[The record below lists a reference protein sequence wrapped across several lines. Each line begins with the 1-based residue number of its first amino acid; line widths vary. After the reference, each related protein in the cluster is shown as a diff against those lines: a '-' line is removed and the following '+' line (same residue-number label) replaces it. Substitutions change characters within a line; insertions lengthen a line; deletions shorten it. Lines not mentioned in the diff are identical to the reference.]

1 MLDAAVE
8 QSRALGLVSA
18 PAGAGKSMAVATWLA
33 GREDLESLWL
43 HLDDSDNDPVRFWAG
58 VAAGLDVIHAGF
70 EDEFLTTVLAP
81 NTAFS
86 VGALPILVNT
96 LNDGEPLVIVLDDY
110 HVVANPEIH
119 DGLQALV
126 DSLPPQVAVVISTR
140 LDPPLRLGRQRVRG
154 RLVEIR
160 ARDLAFSPSEA
171 TSFFPDHECVDAQ
184 IDQLVERTEGWA
196 AGLALAAVSMRQSA
210 DPVSFV
216 ADFAGDDRLVVDY
229 LATEFWDALTPEAR
243 DIMLATSILDELCG
257 PLVDAVAG
265 IDRGTSWLERV
276 AADNQLVLALDGQRH
291 WYRYHNLLRDLLRA
305 ELERTR
311 PDQIEALQRRAVT
324 WFAEN
329 GLEEQAIRCALAG
342 GELLDAADLIATE
355 AYRAT
360 DRGLMP
366 TVMSW
371 LDQLGDDILTQHL
384 GCAMV
389 QAWRLIFEGRF
400 DEVEPWLA
408 TTRRLSDA
416 VDPGDMPFAA
426 EEVDAAEALTCRG
439 LGDVGGA
446 LAAAERLMVSSG
458 PDGPSA
464 FVADIVGDC
473 FLWAGRLDD
482 ARPLLEWAADEC
494 VRIGRHGTACTSRR
508 DLAVLAMEDDDPGQA
523 RHHAHWVFDHAE
535 KHHLTEYH
543 HIALAHSVAA
553 LTTLDEQRQM
563 AVDHADR
570 GVELARRSKRPTMLA
585 YALAARAQVRLASG
599 EGDLANVDIREAR
612 KVLSRCPD
620 PGMVLTVIAR
630 REAHLADRTGRVKP
644 TRLSELPEAITP
656 RELTVLRL
664 LPSRLNVPQIAVELN
679 VSPNTVKGHVKAI
692 YRKLGVNERALA
704 VQRARELRLL

>member
-1 MLDAAVE
+1 M
-8 QSRALGLVSA
+8 S
-18 PAGAGKSMAVATWLA
+18 
-33 GREDLESLWL
+33 
-43 HLDDSDNDPVRFWAG
+43 
-58 VAAGLDVIHAGF
+58 
-70 EDEFLTTVLAP
+70 
-81 NTAFS
+81 
-86 VGALPILVNT
+86 
-96 LNDGEPLVIVLDDY
+96 
-110 HVVANPEIH
+110 
-119 DGLQALV
+119 
-126 DSLPPQVAVVISTR
+126 
-140 LDPPLRLGRQRVRG
+140 
-154 RLVEIR
+154 
-160 ARDLAFSPSEA
+160 
-171 TSFFPDHECVDAQ
+171 CVDAQ

-243 DIMLATSILDELCG
+243 DIMLTTSILDELCG

-311 PDQIEALQRRAVT
+311 PDEIDGAPAAGDDLVRRRTAST
-324 WFAEN
+324 TRRSGAPWP
-329 GLEEQAIRCALAG
+329 EEQ
-342 GELLDAADLIATE
+342 LLEAADLIATE

-439 LGDVGGA
+439 LGDVGAA
-446 LAAAERLMVSSG
+446 LAAAERLMASSG

-464 FVADIVGDC
+464 VVADIVGDC

-523 RHHAHWVFDHAE
+523 RHHAQWVFDHAE
-535 KHHLTEYH
+535 THHLTEYH

-553 LTTLDEQRQM
+553 LTAFDEQRSV
-563 AVDHADR
+563 ASDHADR

-585 YALAARAQVRLASG
+585 YALAARAQVRMASG
-599 EGDLANVDIREAR
+599 ESDLAAVDTTEAR
-612 KVLSRCPD
+612 KVMARCPD

-630 REAHLADRTGRVKP
+630 REAQLGDRSGTAKP
-644 TRLSELPEAITP
+644 VRLNDLPESITP

-664 LPSRLNVPQIAVELN
+664 LPSRLNVPEIAVELN
-679 VSPNTVKGHVKAI
+679 VSPNTVKGHIKAI